1 MRTLNLTILP
11 HELARKRLATLVP
24 TVAAILLSACGGG
37 AADPA
42 SMNPAGGM
50 ANAGSGMANAGSG
63 MPTAAG
69 GAATAG
75 GGGSGGE
82 TGVVCPALTEL
93 TLAIHVVVDVTWPE
107 TLGAKGGSGKLNA
120 WNLARL
126 KVDGTSISGM
136 TQPCGSDLPEL
147 TLSPLVGGGKFDIE
161 VPDAIWDAPSAPHA
175 ATVGMLGGFEPGSIL
190 STEVTSLLVGL
201 TMPDPEGP
209 WPASHGEVTALDS
222 DADDKPGFTAL
233 PKSGN
238 GYVQPPVAADLG
250 GSGAK
255 ADALYMVSRTAMG
268 LSGTL
273 SSCTEQSGTVS
284 VKFFDNHIVGCHVAG
299 GDECSAEQV
308 DFLDANRNQLSA
320 TEGTFTSKLVPDTAT
335 CADAREM

>member
-1 MRTLNLTILP
+1 MRTLNQTILP
-11 HELARKRLATLVP
+11 HELGRTRLATLAP
-24 TVAAILLSACGGG
+24 AVAAILLSACGGG
-37 AADPA
+37 AADSP
-42 SMNPAGGM
+42 SMSAAGGM
-50 ANAGSGMANAGSG
+50 TTTIGGM
-63 MPTAAG
+63 
-69 GAATAG
+69 ATAG
-75 GGGSGGE
+75 SETALAGGGTATTGGGAGGD
-82 TGVVCPALTEL
+82 TSAACPALSEL
-93 TLAIHVVVDVTWPE
+93 TLAIHVVVDVSWPE

-161 VPDAIWDAPSAPHA
+161 VPDAIWDAPSAPQT

-190 STEVTSLLVGL
+190 STAVTSLLVGL
-201 TMPDPEGP
+201 TMPEPEGP
-209 WPASHGEVTALDS
+209 WPASHKDVTAVDS
-222 DADDKPGFTAL
+222 DADDKPGFTAI
-233 PKSGN
+233 PKSGS

-250 GSGAK
+250 GSGAR

-284 VKFFDNHIVGCHVAG
+284 VKFFDNHIVGCKVAG
-299 GDECSAEQV
+299 GGECSAEQV
-308 DFLDANRNQLSA
+308 DFLDANRNLLTA
-320 TEGTFTSKLVPDTAT
+320 TEGTFTSKIVPDTAT
-335 CADAREM
+335 CADARDM